1 MGETLGHNESL
12 WNALNSFENLWKV
25 RGYRENPKKV
35 EIFRKTLF
43 LLCELE
49 KAFSNAESL

>member
-1 MGETLGHNESL
+1 MGETLGHNECL
-12 WNALNSFENLWKV
+12 WNALNSSENLWKV
-25 RGYRENPKKV
+25 WGYRENPKKV

>member
-12 WNALNSFENLWKV
+12 WNALNSSENLWEV

-35 EIFRKTLF
+35 EIFRKALF
-43 LLCELE
+43 LLCELK
-49 KAFSNAESL
+49 KAFSNGESL